1 MSLDKAIA
9 SGKEHRK
16 PYQGGKAYCQSCRN
30 HGGCTWCLSNR
41 THKYNKKIE
50 ALKLEE
56 KEFEQKIQ
64 DIFKIFQKDNCCRQS
79 LTAEVSD
86 SDRINLDVSMHT
98 SLPVCQTWISSG
110 AMSCFLPSAST
121 IT

>member
-41 THKYNKKIE
+41 THEYNKKIE

-64 DIFKIFQKDNCCRQS
+64 D
-79 LTAEVSD
+79 
-86 SDRINLDVSMHT
+86 
-98 SLPVCQTWISSG
+98 
-110 AMSCFLPSAST
+110 
-121 IT
+121 

>member
-16 PYQGGKAYCQSCRN
+16 PYQGGKVYFKSCRN
-30 HGGCTWCLSNR
+30 HGSCMWCLSNR

-50 ALKLEE
+50 VMKLEE

-64 DIFKIFQKDNCCRQS
+64 D
-79 LTAEVSD
+79 
-86 SDRINLDVSMHT
+86 
-98 SLPVCQTWISSG
+98 
-110 AMSCFLPSAST
+110 
-121 IT
+121 

>member
-1 MSLDKAIA
+1 MTVAVVFLKNLQKKSPKKVFKKIRKKRQNKQLFQHIKCEKSGGDNDMSLDKAIA

-50 ALKLEE
+50 AMKLEE

-64 DIFKIFQKDNCCRQS
+64 D
-79 LTAEVSD
+79 
-86 SDRINLDVSMHT
+86 
-98 SLPVCQTWISSG
+98 
-110 AMSCFLPSAST
+110 
-121 IT
+121 